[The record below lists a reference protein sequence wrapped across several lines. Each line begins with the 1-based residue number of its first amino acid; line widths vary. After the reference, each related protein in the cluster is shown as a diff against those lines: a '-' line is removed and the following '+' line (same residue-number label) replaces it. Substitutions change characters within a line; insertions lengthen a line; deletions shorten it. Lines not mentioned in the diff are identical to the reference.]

1 MIGLDF
7 FTRDTVVIWATRVCV
22 LALAALILALVTRL
36 IYGAIRGRID
46 LADLLTGPSGRLS
59 WSRAFGTVAAGASTM
74 MLMDLSAAGKLS
86 WEHLMVYLAAA
97 GLVDLGKR
105 GLVTWETVTKTKQN
119 GSAQEPKPEAS
130 RPPRG
135 EI

>member
-74 MLMDLSAAGKLS
+74 MLMELSAAGKLS

-105 GLVTWETVTKTKQN
+105 GLTTWETVTKTKQN
-119 GSAQEPKPEAS
+119 GGSAESKPEPT
-130 RPPRG
+130 RMPRG